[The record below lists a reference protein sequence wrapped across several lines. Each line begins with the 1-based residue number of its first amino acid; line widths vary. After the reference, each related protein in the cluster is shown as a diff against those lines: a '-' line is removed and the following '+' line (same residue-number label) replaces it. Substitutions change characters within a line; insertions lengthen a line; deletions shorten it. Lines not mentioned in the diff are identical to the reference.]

1 MTLAYLTCSSGNV
14 INLLETVGVYVL
26 SVITGIFLHVLLVL
40 PLVFY
45 WYTDGMNPYQ
55 WLYTIRQPMIVAF
68 STASSAA
75 TLPISIKTAIETG
88 LVEES
93 TANTLLPLGATINM

>member
-1 MTLAYLTCSSGNV
+1 M
-14 INLLETVGVYVL
+14 INLLQTVGVYVL
-26 SVITGIFLHVLLVL
+26 SVTTGIILHVLLVL

-55 WLYTIRQPMIVAF
+55 WLHAIRQPMIVAF

-75 TLPISIKTAIETG
+75 TLPISIKTAVDSG
-88 LVEES
+88 LIEES

>member
-1 MTLAYLTCSSGNV
+1 MIFFVFFEGNV
-14 INLLETVGVYVL
+14 IDLLRTVGVYVI
-26 SVITGIFLHVLLVL
+26 SVILGISLHVLLTL
-40 PLVFY
+40 PAIFY
-45 WYTDGMNPYQ
+45 WYTDGLNPYT
-55 WLYTIRQPMIVAF
+55 WLLLIKQPLIVAF

>member
-1 MTLAYLTCSSGNV
+1 MKGNV
-14 INLLETVGVYVL
+14 IDLLQTVGVYVL
-26 SVITGIFLHVLLVL
+26 STVVGIILHVLIVL

-45 WYTDGMNPYQ
+45 WYTDGMNPYS
-55 WLYTIRQPMIVAF
+55 WLYAMRQPMIVAF

-75 TLPISIKTAIETG
+75 TLPISIRTAVESG
-88 LVEES
+88 LVEET

>member
-1 MTLAYLTCSSGNV
+1 
-14 INLLETVGVYVL
+14 VGVYVL
-26 SVITGIFLHVLLVL
+26 SVVVGLALHVGVTL

-45 WYTDGMNPYQ
+45 WYTGGMNPYT
-55 WLYTIRQPMIVAF
+55 WLYAIRQPLIVAF

-75 TLPISIKTAIETG
+75 TLPVSIKTAVESG
-88 LVEES
+88 LVEET